1 MNDHRAVI
9 DIGSNTIRL
18 VIYGG
23 PPRTPVVLYNEKVTA
38 RLGRGVAED
47 GQLGQ
52 KASRLGLAALERYA
66 TLVRL
71 KGIADV
77 QTVATAA
84 VRDASNGPA
93 FLDRVRALGL
103 EPRLLSGEEEAITS
117 AMGVAGAFP
126 DAQGI
131 VADLGGGSL
140 EIVHV
145 NGMHCEHGVSLPL
158 GALRLPQLR
167 AAGAARFGRRV
178 RKMVEA
184 TEWQCAPGEALY
196 LVGGAHRALARYAMH
211 AAKWPLDDPHGFEL
225 DADAAAKLC
234 RSVLR
239 GQPPQQIP
247 GLAPSRLASLP
258 DAAALLTTL
267 LRVVQPSK
275 LIFSSWGLREGLVF
289 LDLDKQTQAQDP
301 LLASVAAFTQSKGV
315 DTAPATLVADWIA
328 GALPQQRKHDRKL
341 RLAGTM
347 LALAEQRVEPNLR
360 AEQAM
365 QWALRKRWI
374 GLDTDGRAMI
384 AACLL
389 ANAGRQAPS
398 ADLARI
404 ATPERLREAQAW
416 GLAIRLCR
424 RFSGVVPEALE
435 NSSLM
440 VKGGKLRLSAA
451 GPFAALYTDPIA
463 RDLLALAERLGLQ
476 PEFRAVE
483 TTVGSAA

>member
-23 PPRTPVVLYNEKVTA
+23 PARAPAVLYNEKVTA

-52 KASRLGLAALERYA
+52 KASKIGLAALERYA

-71 KGIADV
+71 KGISDV

-84 VRDASNGPA
+84 VRDASNGEA
-93 FLDRVRALGL
+93 FLGKVRALGL
-103 EPRLLSGEEEAITS
+103 KPRLLPGAEEAITS

-126 DAQGI
+126 GAKGI

-145 NGMHCEHGVSLPL
+145 DGMHCEHGVSLPL

-167 AAGAARFGRRV
+167 EMGAARFGRRV
-178 RKMVEA
+178 RKMVNA
-184 TEWQCAPGEALY
+184 TEWRCAPGEALY

-211 AAKWPLDDPHGFEL
+211 AARWPLDDPHGFEL

-239 GQPPQQIP
+239 GKPPQQIP
-247 GLAPSRLASLP
+247 GLAPSRQASLP
-258 DAAALLTTL
+258 DAAALLATL
-267 LRVVQPSK
+267 LRVVQPSR
-275 LIFSSWGLREGLVF
+275 LVFSSWGLREGLIF
-289 LDLDKQTQAQDP
+289 LTLDKDVQTQDP
-301 LLASVAAFTQSKGV
+301 LLAGVAAFTESKGV
-315 DTAPATLVADWIA
+315 DTSAALMVADWIA
-328 GALPQQRKHDRKL
+328 DALPRGRNDDGKL
-341 RLAGTM
+341 RIAGTM

-365 QWALRKRWI
+365 QWALRKRWVGI
-374 GLDTDGRAMI
+374 DADGRAMI
-384 AACLL
+384 ASCLL
-389 ANAGRQAPS
+389 ANAGRQPPS
-398 ADLARI
+398 TDLARI
-404 ATPERLREAQAW
+404 ATPDRLREAQAW

-424 RFSGVVPEALE
+424 RFSGVIPEALE
-435 NSSLM
+435 NSSLT
-440 VKGGKLRLSAA
+440 VKGGKLLLSAA
-451 GPFAALYTDPIA
+451 EPFAALYTDPIA

-476 PEFRAVE
+476 PEFRAVKAV
-483 TTVGSAA
+483 VGSAA

>member
-23 PPRTPVVLYNEKVTA
+23 PRRSPVVLYNEKVTA
-38 RLGRGVAED
+38 RLGRAVAED

-52 KASRLGLAALERYA
+52 KASRVGLAALERYA
-66 TLVRL
+66 ALVRL
-71 KGIADV
+71 KGITDV

-93 FLDRVRALGL
+93 FLDKVRALGL
-103 EPRLLSGEEEAITS
+103 NPRLLTGEEEAITS

-126 DAQGI
+126 GTQGI

-145 NGMHCEHGVSLPL
+145 DGMRCEHGVSLPL

-167 AAGAARFGRRV
+167 AAGGARFGRRV
-178 RKMVEA
+178 RKLVDA
-184 TEWQCAPGEALY
+184 TGWQCAPGQVLY

-211 AAKWPLDDPHGFEL
+211 ASRWPLDDPHAFEL

-239 GQPPQQIP
+239 SQPPQQIP
-247 GLAPSRLASLP
+247 GLAASRLATLP
-258 DAAALLTTL
+258 DAAALLATL
-267 LRVVQPSK
+267 LRMVQPSK
-275 LIFSSWGLREGLVF
+275 LVFSSWGLREGLIF
-289 LDLDKQTQAQDP
+289 LTLDKDLQAQDP
-301 LLASVAAFTQSKGV
+301 LLAGVAAFTESLGI
-315 DTAPATLVADWIA
+315 DTDAATMVANWVA
-328 GALPQQRKHDRKL
+328 EALPVGRKDDRKL

-374 GLDTDGRAMI
+374 GVDTDGRAMI

-398 ADLARI
+398 LDLARI
-404 ATPERLREAQAW
+404 ASPDRLREAQAW

-424 RFSGVVPEALE
+424 RFSGVVPQALS
-435 NSSLM
+435 NSSLSI
-440 VKGGKLRLSAA
+440 KGNKLQLSVAE
-451 GPFAALYTDPIA
+451 PFAALYTDPVA
-463 RDLLALAERLGLQ
+463 RDLQALADRLSLQ
-476 PEFRAVE
+476 PEFRIVE
-483 TTVGSAA
+483 IAVGSAA